1 MREYINKILHSY
13 RITCWAI
20 KQLFVSASFEA
31 SVISSFVVLQGLIP
45 AASLY
50 AIQGIIQWIEAASY
64 PIFYLSL
71 WGSLLLLDIALTPVA
86 SLIRLQLNEKLLA
99 HINLLLMHK
108 ANHIEGLQ
116 PFEDP
121 KFYDQIQ
128 FLKNESSR
136 KPINFI
142 YVLTDFVRESVAL
155 LSVLIVLSSMGWW
168 IPLAILLTSLP
179 HAISV
184 LNFEKESWDQIL
196 FRSPESRKMSWISS
210 LTLDHRIAKELRLFG
225 FGPFLMEKY
234 KKLAS
239 QLAEALFKQ
248 RWQQT
253 KHSILLSSLSV
264 LGNVGMIGFILIEA
278 KRGVLS
284 IASFVIAIQAL
295 MMTQQ
300 QLARCIANVAMFAP
314 ILLFFNK
321 LKDFL
326 EASLCSLA
334 STQSQ
339 PATFKHEI
347 SFKDVSFSYSDG
359 RQALSRVNFS
369 MHKGE
374 KIAIVGEN
382 GAGKSTLVKLLLRF
396 YDPSEGRILVDG
408 HDLKTLDLKSWRCLI
423 SGVFQDFGQYNF
435 TVAENIGLGDIT
447 SSEEK
452 ISLAAHQGGFFSVLH
467 KLPLGLNALLGK
479 EFGGTSLSGGE
490 WQKLAMSRA
499 FMRDSALLILDEP
512 TSALD
517 PTAEQHIFKKFAEQS
532 EGKTTLL
539 ITHRLG
545 SVKMA
550 SRILVFKN
558 GTLIEDG
565 NPLDLLH
572 MESEYARLY
581 KMQAEQYTLH

>member
-1 MREYINKILHSY
+1 MKRYLKKFLHFSPTTY
-13 RITCWAI
+13 WAS
-20 KQLFVSASFEA
+20 KQLFVSAPWEA
-31 SVISSFVVLQGLIP
+31 SILFFFGLLQGLIP

-50 AIQGIIQWIEAASY
+50 AMQGIIEWIGNSSF
-64 PIFYLSL
+64 PLFYLSL
-71 WGSLLLLDIALTPVA
+71 WGSMLLLDILLNPTV
-86 SLIRLQLNEKLLA
+86 SVMRLQLNEKLLA
-99 HINLLLMHK
+99 HMNLLLMQK

-136 KPINFI
+136 KPINFV
-142 YVLTDFVRESVAL
+142 YVLTDFVKESIAL
-155 LSVLIVLSSMGWW
+155 LSVLIVLSSVGWW

-184 LNFEKESWDQIL
+184 LRFEKESWDQIL
-196 FRSPESRKMSWISS
+196 FRSPESRKMAWVSS
-210 LTLDHRIAKELRLFG
+210 LTLDHRVAKELRLFG
-225 FGPFLMEKY
+225 FGPFLMDKY

-239 QLAEALFKQ
+239 QLSEALFKQ

-253 KHSILLSSLSV
+253 KHSIFLSSLSV
-264 LGNVGMIGFILIEA
+264 IGNIGMIGFIVIEA
-278 KRGVLS
+278 KNGLLS
-284 IASFVIAIQAL
+284 IGSFVITLQAL
-295 MMTQQ
+295 IITQQ
-300 QLARCIANVAMFAP
+300 QLAGCIANMAMFAP

-326 EASLCSLA
+326 DASHCSLA
-334 STQSQ
+334 LTQSQ
-339 PATFKHEI
+339 SATFNHEI
-347 SFKDVSFSYSDG
+347 SFKDVSFSYADG
-359 RQALSRVNFS
+359 RQALSHVSFTIR
-369 MHKGE
+369 KGE

-396 YDPSEGRILVDG
+396 YDPTEGSIFVDG
-408 HDLKTLDLKSWRCLI
+408 QDLKTFDLKSWRRLI

-435 TVAENIGLGDIT
+435 TVAENIALGDIT

-452 ISLAAHQGGFFSVLH
+452 ISLAAHQGGFFPVLH

-490 WQKLAMSRA
+490 WKKLAMSRA
-499 FMRDSALLILDEP
+499 FIREADLLILDEP

-517 PTAEQHIFKKFAEQS
+517 PAAEQHIFKKFSEQS
-532 EGKTTLL
+532 VGKTTLL

-565 NPLDLLH
+565 SPHDLLNTQ
-572 MESEYARLY
+572 SEYAFLFNT
-581 KMQAEQYTLH
+581 QAQSYR